1 MHFIYLGVKSFQK
14 TFHSNMATVS
24 KDFSI
29 EEKLVAVLSLQKID
43 SKIDE
48 LQTLRGELPM
58 EVKDLEDG
66 VAGLQTRIT
75 NVEQEIKTINEYIT
89 SRRDARKD
97 AEALIAKYEK
107 QQDNV
112 KNSREFEALS
122 KESEMQS
129 LEIRLCDKNIKD
141 AQIELQSRENVKIQN
156 ENLLEAKQET
166 LTIKQAELSKIVL
179 ETEAEEKVLAERSI
193 VARERVDER
202 LFEAY
207 ERIRKSYKN
216 GLAVVPVLRDSCGG
230 CFNVIP
236 PQRQTEIMQRKK
248 IIVCEHCGRVLV
260 DIDLDSMVT
269 V

>member
-1 MHFIYLGVKSFQK
+1 
-14 TFHSNMATVS
+14 MASVA

-48 LQTLRGELPM
+48 LQTLKGELPM
-58 EVKDLEDG
+58 EVKDLEDD
-66 VAGLQTRIT
+66 VAGLQTRIN
-75 NVEQEIKTINEYIT
+75 NVETDIKSINDYIT
-89 SRRDARKD
+89 SRVDSKKE

-112 KNSREFEALS
+112 KNSREFEALN
-122 KESEMQS
+122 KEIEMQN
-129 LEIRLCDKNIKD
+129 LEMRLCDKNIKD
-141 AQIELQSRENVKIQN
+141 AQVELQERETIKNQN
-156 ENLLEAKQET
+156 LSLIEAKQEM
-166 LTIKQAELSKIVL
+166 LSQKQQELEKIIAETEKEEAELADFSSK
-179 ETEAEEKVLAERSI
+179 AKEKV
-193 VARERVDER
+193 DNR
-202 LFEAY
+202 LYSAY

-248 IIVCEHCGRVLV
+248 IIVCEHCGRILV
-260 DIDLDSMVT
+260 DSDLNDSVKT
-269 V
+269 TK

>member
-1 MHFIYLGVKSFQK
+1 
-14 TFHSNMATVS
+14 MATVA

-29 EEKLVAVLSLQKID
+29 EEKLAAVLSLQKID

-48 LQTLRGELPM
+48 LQTLKGELPM
-58 EVKDLEDG
+58 EVSDLEDD
-66 VAGLQTRIT
+66 VEGLQTRIS

-89 SRRDARKD
+89 SRKDAKKD

-112 KNSREFEALS
+112 KNSREFEALT
-122 KESEMQS
+122 KEIEMQH
-129 LEIRLCDKNIKD
+129 LEMRLCDKNVKD
-141 AQIELQSRENVKIQN
+141 ALVELQERENIRLQN
-156 ENLLEAKQET
+156 VNLIEAKREMLEQKKT
-166 LTIKQAELSKIVL
+166 ELDKIIQ
-179 ETEAEEKVLAERSI
+179 ETEAEEKVLESRSEE
-193 VARERVDER
+193 AKEKVDIR
-202 LFEAY
+202 LFEGY

-248 IIVCEHCGRVLV
+248 IIVCEHCGRILV
-260 DIDLDSMVT
+260 DSDLNDSVT

>member
-1 MHFIYLGVKSFQK
+1 
-14 TFHSNMATVS
+14 MATVA

-29 EEKLVAVLSLQKID
+29 EEKLVAVLSLQKVD

-48 LQTLRGELPM
+48 LQTLKGELPM
-58 EVKDLEDG
+58 EVKDLEDDIE
-66 VAGLQTRIT
+66 GLQTRI
-75 NVEQEIKTINEYIT
+75 NNLEAEVKTINDYIT
-89 SRRDARKD
+89 SRKDAKKD

-122 KESEMQS
+122 KEVEMQN
-129 LEIRLCDKNIKD
+129 LEMRLCDKNVKD
-141 AQIELQSRENVKIQN
+141 ALVELQEREAVRNQN
-156 ENLLEAKQET
+156 NNLLDAKKDMLAQKKDE
-166 LTIKQAELSKIVL
+166 LEKIIK
-179 ETEAEEKVLAERSI
+179 ETEKEETELEKRSEDAKSKVDA
-193 VARERVDER
+193 R
-202 LFEAY
+202 LFSAY

-248 IIVCEHCGRVLV
+248 IIVCEHCGRILV
-260 DIDLDSMVT
+260 DHDLNDSIQS
-269 V
+269 